1 MCLGNLFIFLDF
13 VTYCY
18 SEDYQEGTFDRSLL
32 KQASS
37 AAIPIIN
44 TEAEL
49 KPEELMAETAGYF
62 RIQDAQAL
70 YRRLAGGCRLD
81 RGKELDQR
89 V

>member
-32 KQASS
+32 KQDSS
-37 AAIPIIN
+37 AAISIIN

-49 KPEELMAETAGYF
+49 KLEELMAETAGYF
-62 RIQDAQAL
+62 RMQDAQAL
-70 YRRLAGGCRLD
+70 Y
-81 RGKELDQR
+81 
-89 V
+89 